1 MSMSEGELLGL
12 AIHLIPKWRRCFS
25 GSATV
30 VVLELCSGCH
40 MVAVE
45 FRINTPA
52 DWFHVLAASLA
63 KLIRSHGR
71 YFDPP
76 LCTVEPSDPGPN
88 PPPTREVRPSSRR
101 ARARSTSA
109 RLGTRRA
116 WGENN
121 RRCAGRPDWCQRGHV
136 PSSSCASR
144 MLAVTAAD
152 DSSDL
157 RLVRTAC
164 TRSPVWR
171 ATSCACATAAAFLAS
186 LSAIAGARHKSTG
199 TVSPHPTRPPAAAHS
214 GQRTHQRQGPPL

>member
-1 MSMSEGELLGL
+1 LLGL
-12 AIHLIPKWRRCFS
+12 AIHRIPKWRRCFS
-25 GSATV
+25 GSAATI
-30 VVLELCSGCH
+30 VVLELRSGCH
-40 MVAVE
+40 MVAVA
-45 FRINTPA
+45 FRINTPG
-52 DWFHVLAASLA
+52 DWLHVLAAPLA

-109 RLGTRRA
+109 TLGTRRT

-164 TRSPVWR
+164 TRSPVCR

-199 TVSPHPTRPPAAAHS
+199 TVSLVQVVAANS
-214 GQRTHQRQGPPL
+214 SQRTHQRQAPPL